1 MALTKFNYNSFD
13 VTSAASTAL
22 GFNAS
27 ANGFATI
34 NPGSMTLIKT
44 LTASSSANL
53 SFVDGSSSVVL
64 DNTYPVYMFKFI
76 NMHPASDD
84 VKLNVNFRDGG
95 SSYDAT
101 KTTTAFSA
109 SHYENDSAY
118 AFQYEVTKDLAQST
132 AVQPVHINIFKG
144 SVSDASVCGELILFN
159 PSSTTFVKHFIV
171 RAVNMGNDG
180 SNAFSEDSFIAG
192 YCNTTTAI
200 DGVQFTMDS
209 GNIDAGTI
217 KLYGV
222 KDS

>member
-22 GFNAS
+22 GFNAN

-76 NMHPASDD
+76 NIHPSASDE
-84 VKLNVNFRDGG
+84 KLGFNLSVDGG
-95 SSYDAT
+95 SNYNVS
-101 KTTTAFSA
+101 KTTTYFIAYHDEA
-109 SHYENDSAY
+109 DSATALSY
-118 AFQYEVTKDLAQST
+118 DPYGIDLANGT
-132 AVQPVHINIFKG
+132 GVNYF
-144 SVSDASVCGELILFN
+144 SVGVGNGNDECLSGEMTLFN
-159 PSSTTFVKHFIV
+159 PSSTTFVKHFTG
-171 RAVNMGNDG
+171 RANNYYQADYTMDNYFAGYANTTSAVN
-180 SNAFSEDSFIAG
+180 AIQFSMS
-192 YCNTTTAI
+192 
-200 DGVQFTMDS
+200 S

-217 KLYGV
+217 KLYGI